1 MRRILALLAAA
12 LLLFPAALADGA
24 AFPATQ
30 ALLDEMMARDA
41 LCLLEDMDK
50 EGREWAVMQVSDNTG
65 RSWDVR
71 FGFDQEGSS
80 CILRVPGFIRFHGME
95 IASVL
100 RVCNALNAEYRYV
113 RFHVEEEACTVTAT
127 MYLRF
132 HDAAPGPLTAQ
143 AYETLTAIIIDAYPQ
158 LVEFHLR

>member
-12 LLLFPAALADGA
+12 LLFPAALADGA

-41 LCLLEDMDK
+41 LCLLAGTNE
-50 EGREWAVMQVSDNTG
+50 EGREWAVMQVSDSTG

-80 CILRVPGFIRFHGME
+80 CILRVPAFIRFHGME
-95 IASVL
+95 MASVL

-113 RFHVEEEACTVTAT
+113 RFHVEEETCTVTAT

-132 HDAAPGPLTAQ
+132 HEAAPGPLTAQ
-143 AYETLTAIIIDAYPQ
+143 AYDTLTAIIIDAYPQ